1 MLGIEDPPVMPT
13 PPLTS
18 TLNERKSSLRKS
30 TIEKVVVE
38 EETKGDASNGF
49 QIVDIKKE
57 QLQFTHN
64 SIIEQDEEFDHEG
77 FNFFTHFLANSQDG
91 PVKDK
96 IHKLLDLIKGASSSK
111 HKLTNKKKNEILRSL
126 KNEFLNNL
134 DELNSKLYIDGN

>member
-18 TLNERKSSLRKS
+18 TFNERKSSLRKS
-30 TIEKVVVE
+30 TVEKVVVE
-38 EETKGDASNGF
+38 EEQKGDARYGF
-49 QIVDIKKE
+49 QVVDIKKE
-57 QLQFTHN
+57 QQLQFTQN
-64 SIIEQDEEFDHEG
+64 TIIEQDEDFDKEG

-111 HKLTNKKKNEILRSL
+111 LKLTNTKKNEILRSL
-126 KNEFLNNL
+126 KNEFQNNL
-134 DELNSKLYIDGN
+134 DELNSKLEI